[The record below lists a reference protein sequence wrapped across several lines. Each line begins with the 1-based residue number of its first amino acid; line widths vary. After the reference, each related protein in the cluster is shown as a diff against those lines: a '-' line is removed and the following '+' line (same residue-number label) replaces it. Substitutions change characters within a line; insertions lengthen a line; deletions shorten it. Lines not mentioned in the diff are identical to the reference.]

1 MNDAASADAYRKPS
15 QFAHFKNVTVSNI
28 DFNRQLHDIP
38 RAGSF
43 IRSMQSNLVLDG
55 VRASNISS
63 KANGAFLQVLDTL
76 DEGAK
81 VEMVPNATSIF
92 INNSIF
98 SNCTSNVGGVIYYE
112 NKEPKNAQS
121 MTMANVKFISNY
133 ANSSAVMYIEAAN

>member
-1 MNDAASADAYRKPS
+1 M
-15 QFAHFKNVTVSNI
+15 FENVT
-28 DFNRQLHDIP
+28 
-38 RAGSF
+38 
-43 IRSMQSNLVLDG
+43 
-55 VRASNISS
+55 
-63 KANGAFLQVLDTL
+63 
-76 DEGAK
+76 
-81 VEMVPNATSIF
+81 NATSIF